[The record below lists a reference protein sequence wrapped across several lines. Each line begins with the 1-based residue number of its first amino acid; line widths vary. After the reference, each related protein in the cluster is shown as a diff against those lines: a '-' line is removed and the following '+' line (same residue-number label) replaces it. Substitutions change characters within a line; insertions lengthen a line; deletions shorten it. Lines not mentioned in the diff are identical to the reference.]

1 MIRYDRILI
10 PVDGSDASHTAA
22 RYALALAD
30 ATGAAVDVVHVV
42 EASRGGT
49 ALGGEEHARIL
60 SNRGETLL
68 SAVRGRAEG
77 ADVEVTTALLE
88 GAPYRAILDRADE
101 TGAHLVAM
109 GRHGAGSVGERLLG
123 GVTEKVLRSGTVP
136 VLAVRPDGSDDRGP
150 VEADQLLLPTDGSEC
165 AELAAEHAAT
175 VADLADATLHVVSVA
190 DLDAAGGLFS
200 AGGLSEEFV
209 ANVEDRCAEAADRM
223 ADAVASATGR
233 DVETAVVRG
242 RPAAALE
249 AYVEGN
255 GIDAVVMGAHGRSGF
270 ERWMLGSV
278 TERLLRTLDVPVL
291 VVPGEG

>member
-1 MIRYDRILI
+1 MIRYDRLLV

-42 EASRGGT
+42 ETSRGGD
-49 ALGGEEHARIL
+49 ALGGEEHARVL
-60 SNRGETLL
+60 ANRGETML
-68 SAVRGRAEG
+68 ATVRELAEG
-77 ADVEVTTALLE
+77 TDVEVTTELLD

-136 VLAVRPDGSDDRGP
+136 VLTVRPDGTDDRGL
-150 VEADQLLLPTDGSEC
+150 VDADRVLLPTDGSEC

-175 VADLADATLHVVSVA
+175 VADLAGATMHVVSVA
-190 DLDAAGGLFS
+190 DLDAAGGLFN
-200 AGGLSEEFV
+200 AGGLSAEFV

-223 ADAVASATGR
+223 AGMVRSATGGE
-233 DVETAVVRG
+233 VETAVVRG
-242 RPAAALE
+242 RPAAALRD
-249 AYVEGN
+249 YVEAN
-255 GIDAVVMGAHGRSGF
+255 GIDAVVMGAHGRSGV

-278 TERLLRTLDVPVL
+278 TERLLRTVDAPVL
-291 VVPGEG
+291 VVPGAG